1 MAEAACASTFKG
13 MDAAAWFSPPC
24 ALLPAP
30 SSIVGHVSHEAR
42 RARRPP
48 ALAAGAQPVAAK
60 RPKARAAPVE
70 EAAELPDRARD
81 VAGVIHL
88 RHGRFLRDGQV
99 VAVPQQV
106 QDFDDELQDAQQEL
120 LVVDLSRPGGA
131 WFEDAEVSSVLV
143 SLQGTERLVP
153 IGVVKDHVRKSVNL
167 FARPAPSLR
176 KLNVPC
182 RLARFP
188 LHTVVLVSLRDL
200 LGAVEDTQET

>member
-1 MAEAACASTFKG
+1 MAEPTPASCLKG
-13 MDAAAWFSPPC
+13 MDGGAWFAPPC

-30 SSIVGHVSHEAR
+30 PNIVGHVMNEAR

-48 ALAAGAQPVAAK
+48 ALAASAQPVATK
-60 RPKARAAPVE
+60 RPKPRAALVE
-70 EAAELPDRARD
+70 VAAELPDRARD

-88 RHGRFLRDGQV
+88 RHGRFLRGGEV

-106 QDFDDELQDAQQEL
+106 QDLDDELQDAQQEL

-143 SLQGTERLVP
+143 STQGAERLVP
-153 IGVVKDHVRKSVNL
+153 IGVVKEHVRRHVNL
-167 FARPAPSLR
+167 FARPSPSLR

-188 LHTVVLVSLRDL
+188 LHVVVLISLRDL
-200 LGAVEDTQET
+200 LGPGEDAQGS